1 MCKASSTP
9 VHLMNY
15 FRCKRQSQWRGEIL
29 SLPKPQRNTQ
39 EQEHSQLMEGLLW
52 FLTKVYVSF
61 IRNLKQTDHSE
72 IKVRST
78 VNIAI

>member
-1 MCKASSTP
+1 M
-9 VHLMNY
+9 
-15 FRCKRQSQWRGEIL
+15 L
-29 SLPKPQRNTQ
+29 SLPKPQKNTR
-39 EQEHSQLMEGLLW
+39 EQEHSQLIEGLLW